1 MREWLSAHPNPT
13 GTQLAEA
20 GLVAPHLPKPWG
32 LGADADHQLII
43 DDELRRA
50 NVRLPINPIGI
61 GWAGPTILYAGTKEQ
76 QNRWLPK
83 LLSGEEFWC
92 QLFSEPNAGSDL
104 ASLTTSAERDGDEW
118 IISGQKVWTSY
129 AHLATWGI
137 LLARTSNDV
146 APQKGIS
153 YFICPMNAPG
163 VTIRPIIDITGDHA
177 FNEVFLDEVRL
188 PADYLIGEVNDG
200 WRLAK
205 VTLGNERV
213 SLSGEGVLWGRGP
226 TAADLVELV
235 RTSGIAARRAR
246 ARRTREVLVPRRDP
260 ATAATA
266 TRRRGPGR
274 TRTGRRGQRAQG
286 ARRRPRSRGHDARQ
300 SSRRFGGHARGPR
313 TGRRPTVPTA
323 ARGPSASSTRRPS
336 RSAAARRRCSATSSA
351 NACSDCP
358 RIPRPRRRP
367 DLDVVDRQRRCGS
380 HVKFLWAITKLTTPQ
395 MPSTMN
401 GRSAARTAG
410 QGDRVLHPAHDRFER
425 ADRTRRST
433 ATGAADWARGRRR

>member
-1 MREWLSAHPNPT
+1 MKKSPEALLDLEEEGRGLLAPMTVSIDDDGLDENDPRRIAVREWLAAHPSPT
-13 GTQLAEA
+13 PVQLAEA

-32 LGADADHQLII
+32 LGADANHQLLI
-43 DDELRRA
+43 DDELKRS

-61 GWAGPTILYAGTKEQ
+61 GWAGPTILYAGTEKQ
-76 QNRWLPK
+76 QHRWLPK

-104 ASLTTSAERDGDEW
+104 ASLTTRAERDGDEW
-118 IISGQKVWTSY
+118 IITGQKVWTSY

-137 LLARTSNDV
+137 LLARTSNDG

-188 PADYLIGEVNDG
+188 PADYLIGDVNDG

-235 RTSGIAARRAR
+235 RTSEIPHDALERDELVRCWSHGEILRLLRLRLVAAAQ
-246 ARRTREVLVPRRDP
+246 AGREPGAEASVRKALADDHGQEVMDLANRL
-260 ATAATA
+260 AGSAGMLEG
-266 TRRRGPGR
+266 RGPGGIDGADGSAWFFGFLYSQAL
-274 TRTGRRGQRAQG
+274 TIGGGTSAVQRNIIG
-286 ARRRPRSRGHDARQ
+286 E
-300 SSRRFGGHARGPR
+300 
-313 TGRRPTVPTA
+313 
-323 ARGPSASSTRRPS
+323 
-336 RSAAARRRCSATSSA
+336 
-351 NACSDCP
+351 
-358 RIPRPRRRP
+358 
-367 DLDVVDRQRRCGS
+367 
-380 HVKFLWAITKLTTPQ
+380 
-395 MPSTMN
+395 
-401 GRSAARTAG
+401 
-410 QGDRVLHPAHDRFER
+410 RVLGLPKEPAQ
-425 ADRTRRST
+425 
-433 ATGAADWARGRRR
+433 